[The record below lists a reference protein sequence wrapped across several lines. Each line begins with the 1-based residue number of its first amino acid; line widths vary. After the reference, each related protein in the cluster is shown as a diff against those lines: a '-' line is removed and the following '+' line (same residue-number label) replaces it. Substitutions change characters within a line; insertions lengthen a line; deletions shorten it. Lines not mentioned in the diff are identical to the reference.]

1 MTKARRWEDPF
12 SFFGMHAERGGIV
25 VRASLPQAERA
36 FVLDRRD
43 GTPHPM
49 QRERDGIFVARFA
62 RERQPFA
69 YALIAETGERREE
82 FEDAYRFGPVLGELD
97 AYLIGEGTHLRLW
110 EALGANRRSI
120 DGVDGVAFA
129 VWAPNARRVSVVGDF
144 TVWDGRRYPMRKRME
159 CGVWE
164 LFVPG
169 LADGALYKYEL
180 ESHDGAL
187 LPLKSDPL
195 GTYAEVRPA
204 SASIV
209 LTHSSHL
216 WHDEEWMR
224 ERTQRQRRDA
234 PISIYEVHLGSWR
247 RRDGHRFLTYRELA
261 DELIPYARDMGFT
274 HLELMPPGEYPFDGS
289 WGYQPIG
296 LFAPT
301 SRYGTPDDFRAFV
314 DRAHAAGL
322 GVIVD
327 WVPGHFPN
335 DAHGLALFDGTH
347 LYEHHDPRKGFHP
360 DWNTL
365 IYNYGRREV
374 ANFLIASALYWLE
387 EFHIDGIRVDAV
399 ASMLYLDYSRKAGEW
414 VPNEFG
420 GNENLDA
427 VAFLKRL
434 NQLLYHEHPGIATF
448 AEEST
453 AWPMVTMPTS
463 HGGLGFGYKWN
474 MGWMHDT
481 LQYFARDPVH
491 RRFHQNDLT
500 FGLVYAFS
508 ENYVLPLSH
517 DEVVHGKGAL
527 LAKMPGDRWQRF
539 ANLRALYG
547 LMYAH
552 PGKKLLFMGDEFAVI
567 GEWNHDAQLDWG
579 LLGDPMHEGVRRLVA
594 DCNAFYR
601 ATPALHRLDA
611 EPAGFEW
618 IDYHD
623 AENGVIAFARL
634 APGAPPCLAILNATP
649 VVRNGYR
656 VGVPAPGTYREA
668 INTDSQFYGG
678 SNAGNAGAVRSEA
691 IPSHGRPHSVVL
703 TLPPLATLML
713 LQDDPNADRRS
724 GPDHAAV

>member
-1 MTKARRWEDPF
+1 MTRRWDDPF
-12 SFFGMHAERGGIV
+12 SFLGMHATADGVV

-36 FVLDRRD
+36 FVRDRRTGELHPLKREED
-43 GTPHPM
+43 GVFAAAFPN
-49 QRERDGIFVARFA
+49 ERA
-62 RERQPFA
+62 PFP
-69 YALIAETGERREE
+69 YALAADLAGGREE
-82 FEDAYRFGPVLGELD
+82 FEDAYRFGPLLGELD
-97 AYLIGEGTHLRLW
+97 AYLIAEGTHLRLW
-110 EALGANRRSI
+110 EALGAHRKTV

-129 VWAPNARRVSVVGDF
+129 VWAPNARRASVVGDF
-144 TVWDGRRYPMRKRME
+144 NAWDGRRHPMRKRLE

-164 LFVPG
+164 IFVPG
-169 LADGALYKYEL
+169 VADGARYKYEL
-180 ESHDGAL
+180 EARSGAL
-187 LPLKSDPL
+187 LPLKTDPL
-195 GTYAEVRPA
+195 GSYAEMRP
-204 SASIV
+204 STASIV
-209 LTHSSHL
+209 CTHAAHV
-216 WHDEEWMR
+216 WRDAAWMSDR
-224 ERTQRQRRDA
+224 AARQRRDA
-234 PISIYEVHLGSWR
+234 PIAIYEVHLGSWR
-247 RRDGHRFLTYRELA
+247 RRDGNRFLTYAELG

-274 HLELMPPGEYPFDGS
+274 HVELMPVAEYPFDGS
-289 WGYQPIG
+289 WGYQPVG

-347 LYEHHDPRKGFHP
+347 LYEHHDPRQGFHP

-387 EFHIDGIRVDAV
+387 EFHVDAIRVDAV

-414 VPNEFG
+414 IPNEFG

-427 VAFLKRL
+427 VAFLKRF
-434 NQLLYHEHPGIATF
+434 NQLAYHQHPGIATI

-500 FGLVYAFS
+500 FGLVYAFG
-508 ENYVLPLSH
+508 ENYILPLSH
-517 DEVVHGKGAL
+517 DEVVHGKGSL
-527 LAKMPGDRWQRF
+527 LQKMPGDWWQRF
-539 ANLRALYG
+539 ANLRMLFG

-552 PGKKLLFMGDEFAVI
+552 PGKKLLFMGDEFAVRT
-567 GEWNHDAQLDWG
+567 EWNHDAQLDWG
-579 LLGDPMHEGVRRLVA
+579 LLGDPMHEGVRRLVS

-601 ATPALHRLDA
+601 ATPALYRLDA
-611 EPAGFEW
+611 EAAGFEW
-618 IDYHD
+618 IDYSD
-623 AENGVIAFARL
+623 AEHCVLAFARL
-634 APGAPPCLAILNATP
+634 APDAPPCVAVCNATP
-649 VVRNGYR
+649 VVREGYR
-656 VGVPAPGTYREA
+656 VGVPAPGFYREA
-668 INTDSQFYGG
+668 INTDSAHYGG
-678 SNAGNAGAVRSEA
+678 SNAGNAGGVASEPV
-691 IPSHGRPHSVVL
+691 PSHGRDHSIL
-703 TLPPLATLML
+703 LALPPLSTLIL
-713 LQDDPNADRRS
+713 VRDE
-724 GPDHAAV
+724 